1 MAWGSKEFVAKSNAA
16 ADGLIPAIAGFDA
29 DGKPILVSPSGA
41 TVELTGGTAT
51 AAAIAE
57 ALASG
62 GVISA
67 AIDAAITA
75 HVAAYQH
82 TPAE

>member
-1 MAWGSKEFVAKSNAA
+1 MAWGSKEFVAKSNAIGKDLTPAVAGLNA
-16 ADGLIPAIAGFDA
+16 AGNPV
-29 DGKPILVSPSGA
+29 LVAPNGA
-41 TVELTGGTAT
+41 VIDLAGGTAT
-51 AAAIAE
+51 DAAITE

-67 AIDAAITA
+67 AIDAAIAA